1 MATKTK
7 AEKGGS
13 SGKIFSGVIEFSKQ
27 SLCKTHQANKEVGQ
41 MEKAIGKTGEVVPRF
56 DMVNFSRGL
65 KIFVDKNIS
74 NYQQEKLY
82 EGACFSGFMPELPLE

>member
-1 MATKTK
+1 
-7 AEKGGS
+7 
-13 SGKIFSGVIEFSKQ
+13 
-27 SLCKTHQANKEVGQ
+27 